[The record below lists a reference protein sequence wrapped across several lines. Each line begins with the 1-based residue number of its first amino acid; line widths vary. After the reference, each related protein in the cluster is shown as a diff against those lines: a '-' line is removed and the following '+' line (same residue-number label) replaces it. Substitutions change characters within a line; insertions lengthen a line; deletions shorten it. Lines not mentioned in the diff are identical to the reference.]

1 MPPPNCSTRHARS
14 FEVSQ
19 TSHFR
24 GSLTLRLLLRQ
35 MRQLSGVLDSCIIS
49 ASYEVSQMQTA
60 ILVMPRTA
68 KDASTS
74 SEELNT
80 QISHAQM
87 MNIFFQLMK
96 TVGKSTSGL
105 ESTSN
110 RDEGAM
116 RDVLLGYLSPLPHS
130 NRFGTVPSSK
140 HR

>member
-1 MPPPNCSTRHARS
+1 
-14 FEVSQ
+14 
-19 TSHFR
+19 
-24 GSLTLRLLLRQ
+24 
-35 MRQLSGVLDSCIIS
+35 
-49 ASYEVSQMQTA
+49 MQKA
-60 ILVMPRTA
+60 ILAMPRTA

-74 SEELNT
+74 SEELNA

-116 RDVLLGYLSPLPHS
+116 RDVLVGYLSPLPHS
-130 NRFGTVPSSK
+130 NRFG
-140 HR
+140 HRALKQAPLELSTGNCPRV